1 MAGHDLARL
10 DLARL
15 DLALLDLVPGRPGA
29 ARPGRQQPAQLATR
43 GRSVPTETEA
53 AIRWRQNH
61 ILRRR
66 DSVRVG
72 VDDAIPRDSNVVG
85 DTRQRQTTLELH
97 SSGVGGATPA
107 PGVGG
112 QRQRQRQRQRHA
124 QSGIAIGAPGADN
137 PSSDS
142 DEGESG
148 VTQSSLPPYEADSL
162 RTPSKT
168 PTPPPPTPGTQSS
181 QSASRKAAKS
191 TASLPPPPV
200 TPAVP
205 SPLAPRQVGDFGL
218 SKKITEL
225 RKELR
230 SFPPDEKLGDLDGS
244 SKLRRWRVAV
254 ETVLSVQFGQ
264 SYGD

>member
-1 MAGHDLARL
+1 MRDRSART
-10 DLARL
+10 
-15 DLALLDLVPGRPGA
+15 
-29 ARPGRQQPAQLATR
+29 TR
-43 GRSVPTETEA
+43 SRTTGRSRTTPTPLDGSG
-53 AIRWRQNH
+53 QSKH
-61 ILRRR
+61 PPP
-66 DSVRVG
+66 SG
-72 VDDAIPRDSNVVG
+72 DD
-85 DTRQRQTTLELH
+85 
-97 SSGVGGATPA
+97 
-107 PGVGG
+107 
-112 QRQRQRQRQRHA
+112 
-124 QSGIAIGAPGADN
+124 

-142 DEGESG
+142 DAGESG

-168 PTPPPPTPGTQSS
+168 PTPTPPTPGTQSS
-181 QSASRKAAKS
+181 QSASRKSAES

>member
-1 MAGHDLARL
+1 M
-10 DLARL
+10 
-15 DLALLDLVPGRPGA
+15 
-29 ARPGRQQPAQLATR
+29 
-43 GRSVPTETEA
+43 
-53 AIRWRQNH
+53 N
-61 ILRRR
+61 
-66 DSVRVG
+66 
-72 VDDAIPRDSNVVG
+72 
-85 DTRQRQTTLELH
+85 
-97 SSGVGGATPA
+97 
-107 PGVGG
+107 GG
-112 QRQRQRQRQRHA
+112 QAKWHVCTA
-124 QSGIAIGAPGADN
+124 AEMNESGDD

-168 PTPPPPTPGTQSS
+168 PTPTPPTPSTQSS
-181 QSASRKAAKS
+181 QSASRKAAES

-230 SFPPDEKLGDLDGS
+230 SFPPDEKLGDL
-244 SKLRRWRVAV
+244 RRWRVAV

-264 SYGD
+264 GYGD

>member
-1 MAGHDLARL
+1 M
-10 DLARL
+10 
-15 DLALLDLVPGRPGA
+15 
-29 ARPGRQQPAQLATR
+29 
-43 GRSVPTETEA
+43 
-53 AIRWRQNH
+53 IR
-61 ILRRR
+61 
-66 DSVRVG
+66 VR
-72 VDDAIPRDSNVVG
+72 IPM
-85 DTRQRQTTLELH
+85 
-97 SSGVGGATPA
+97 
-107 PGVGG
+107 
-112 QRQRQRQRQRHA
+112 
-124 QSGIAIGAPGADN
+124 
-137 PSSDS
+137 
-142 DEGESG
+142 
-148 VTQSSLPPYEADSL
+148 
-162 RTPSKT
+162 KT
-168 PTPPPPTPGTQSS
+168 PTPTPPTPGTQSS
-181 QSASRKAAKS
+181 QSASRKAAES

>member
-1 MAGHDLARL
+1 MAEDPADLRGTVCDDCVPGVVRVVESEVLRRESASEGGKEDCVMLLSPSSESELGLSPLGVGRF
-10 DLARL
+10 DLL
-15 DLALLDLVPGRPGA
+15 ELAWGVRVVRDLV
-29 ARPGRQQPAQLATR
+29 
-43 GRSVPTETEA
+43 
-53 AIRWRQNH
+53 
-61 ILRRR
+61 
-66 DSVRVG
+66 VREVLPRFG
-72 VDDAIPRDSNVVG
+72 DD
-85 DTRQRQTTLELH
+85 
-97 SSGVGGATPA
+97 
-107 PGVGG
+107 
-112 QRQRQRQRQRHA
+112 
-124 QSGIAIGAPGADN
+124 
-137 PSSDS
+137 PSSES

-181 QSASRKAAKS
+181 QSASCKAAKS

-225 RKELR
+225 RKKLR